1 MGVVFMKHPLK
12 IGIKLRSSFLHY
24 CGVYRSKTASQTRT
38 NVGRVLI
45 LSLMLGLDWEL
56 IGSKKKKKKRIAHLE
71 FDSDFK
77 N

>member
-56 IGSKKKKKKRIAHLE
+56 IGSLFAIAEILCE
-71 FDSDFK
+71 Y
-77 N
+77 